1 MPHILSIPA
10 HTRSNTHILK
20 AKHNHQL
27 PFLFH
32 SVFQCHSSSG
42 RYLEPTTNHLKAVNS
57 NILVQKQIPLMHQH
71 PTASPSEAKQPKAH
85 PKPTTWHFNQRKN
98 LSITFQSL
106 SKILQASHYQQ
117 RTKEFVKQTH
127 SAKHKKNPY
136 AAHPYLCFV
145 WHWGA
150 EVG

>member
-1 MPHILSIPA
+1 MPPILSIPA
-10 HTRSNTHILK
+10 HTRSLK
-20 AKHNHQL
+20 AKRNHQL

-42 RYLEPTTNHLKAVNS
+42 RYSKLTSKHLKAVNS

-71 PTASPSEAKQPKAH
+71 PTINPSEAKHPKAH
-85 PKPTTWHFNQRKN
+85 LKPTTSHFNQRKN

-106 SKILQASHYQQ
+106 SKILQASHHQQ
-117 RTKEFVKQTH
+117 RTQEFVKQTH
-127 SAKHKKNPY
+127 SAKHIKNPY
-136 AAHPYLCFV
+136 AAHPYLRFV

-150 EVG
+150 VLG